1 MRVGEIAEEMCETVL
16 GAGESRRRKRWRVA
30 GSRVLAADVLCLQ
43 RAGGGGV
50 VGAGDD
56 RAAVAEDGELVAV
69 DGEAEEEGIAR
80 DGADAGEAGGEGVE

>member
-1 MRVGEIAEEMCETVL
+1 ML
-16 GAGESRRRKRWRVA
+16 GAGGSRRRKRWA
-30 GSRVLAADVLCLQ
+30 AARVLAADVLCLQ
-43 RAGGGGV
+43 RAGDGGV

-56 RAAVAEDGELVAV
+56 RAAVGEDGELVAV